1 MNTELSQ
8 VQLRELLDAAR
19 NIQPWMTRIRHRLH
33 QVPEPAFREFETV
46 GFVAA
51 ELTELDAAL
60 VRRVGDTG
68 IVAELD
74 SRLPGPVVALR
85 ADMDALAVEEKT
97 GAAYASRH
105 PGWAHSCGH
114 DGHMACL
121 LGACRVLREIGL
133 PAGKVRLLFQPAEEQ
148 GNGAK
153 LMIEQG
159 ALEPLPAAIFSL
171 HGWPGLDVGTIASR
185 GGTVMAASDVW
196 AVRLV
201 GRGGHGA
208 RPQEANSPIL
218 GLPGLIE
225 ALAGMT
231 GDELVVSP
239 CVVEA
244 GQAPNVIPDA
254 AVVRGTMRTL
264 SPQGRTRALEEMA
277 RAVARACGPLGLTH
291 QITLD
296 QHTPPVANDAA
307 LHERLVRTT
316 RGMGLDFALLSGP
329 SMGSEDF
336 GFYLE
341 KCPGVMFRLGM
352 GKTCPSLH
360 NSAFDFCDEAL
371 PAGAAML
378 AAMALEALRSS

>member
-1 MNTELSQ
+1 
-8 VQLRELLDAAR
+8 
-19 NIQPWMTRIRHRLH
+19 
-33 QVPEPAFREFETV
+33 
-46 GFVAA
+46 
-51 ELTELDAAL
+51 
-60 VRRVGDTG
+60 
-68 IVAELD
+68 
-74 SRLPGPVVALR
+74 
-85 ADMDALAVEEKT
+85 MDALAVEEKT

-254 AVVRGTMRTL
+254 AVVRARCGRCRPRGGRGPWRRWPAR
-264 SPQGRTRALEEMA
+264 SPG
-277 RAVARACGPLGLTH
+277 RAV
-291 QITLD
+291 
-296 QHTPPVANDAA
+296 
-307 LHERLVRTT
+307 
-316 RGMGLDFALLSGP
+316 
-329 SMGSEDF
+329 
-336 GFYLE
+336 
-341 KCPGVMFRLGM
+341 RLG
-352 GKTCPSLH
+352 
-360 NSAFDFCDEAL
+360 
-371 PAGAAML
+371 
-378 AAMALEALRSS
+378 